1 MRHRMVNMNGGASE
15 IRVKTMCRLI
25 MALTLNYL
33 RHGQYFP
40 VISEYLDYIN
50 SMDKKSVSL
59 KSNETRLS
67 LVVEGDEGG
76 EVQSVSFGNYRRY
89 TIPGTKTVR
98 NRTKLFRLKGKS
110 GNYIEIGVPGHSW
123 IHVKRPGDKT
133 YSIYK
138 TGNVIIHV
146 GDRVF
151 FTSAVSYA
159 GKEGMTYAE
168 EKEDLLCIRLI
179 PMIRILTSSFCL
191 PSTQTNVLSHWIL
204 TGVMT
209 AEADICGSQ
218 KTKSIMRRRTV
229 CKI

>member
-1 MRHRMVNMNGGASE
+1 MFLLKVMRRDCPWSW
-15 IRVKTMCRLI
+15 R
-25 MALTLNYL
+25 
-33 RHGQYFP
+33 
-40 VISEYLDYIN
+40 
-50 SMDKKSVSL
+50 
-59 KSNETRLS
+59 
-67 LVVEGDEGG
+67 GDEGG

-151 FTSAVSYA
+151 LHRQCRTQ
-159 GKEGMTYAE
+159 
-168 EKEDLLCIRLI
+168 EKR
-179 PMIRILTSSFCL
+179 
-191 PSTQTNVLSHWIL
+191 
-204 TGVMT
+204 G
-209 AEADICGSQ
+209 
-218 KTKSIMRRRTV
+218 
-229 CKI
+229 